1 MLTVFPAQETES
13 AHPLHLFQNL
23 RAIFSLEV
31 TVEALTTVIMDG
43 ICAILT
49 MEIADFAKIV
59 FISGIFNYDSMRNEN
74 KIISQNI

>member
-1 MLTVFPAQETES
+1 
-13 AHPLHLFQNL
+13 
-23 RAIFSLEV
+23 
-31 TVEALTTVIMDG
+31 MDG